1 MAIHPTTK
9 AAIAKR
15 LRIGFS
21 PAAVAREFG
30 ISVAEV
36 TGVPGRHKK
45 PQPRCHSDLAR
56 DLRSQ
61 MRAAQKIG
69 DSRRR
74 REAIRVLRNVWGDL
88 MPEWGVSE

>member
-1 MAIHPTTK
+1 MAIHPSTK
-9 AAIAKR
+9 TAIAAR

-21 PAAVAREFG
+21 PAAVAKEFG

-36 TGVPGRHKK
+36 TGKTGRRKQ